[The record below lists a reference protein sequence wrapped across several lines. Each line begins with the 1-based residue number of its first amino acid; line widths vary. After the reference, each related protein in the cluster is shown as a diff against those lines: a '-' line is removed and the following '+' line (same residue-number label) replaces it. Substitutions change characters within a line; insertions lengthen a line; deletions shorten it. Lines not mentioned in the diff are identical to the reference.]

1 MILFCCALIKLF
13 TSVDA
18 AKNWNTSLNP
28 ISKYLE
34 AIDDINITYL
44 DTLVYFLPKTFK
56 LFGSPICWLEAYQ
69 VKVIPETRRA
79 H

>member
-1 MILFCCALIKLF
+1 LF

-44 DTLVYFLPKTFK
+44 DSLVYLLPKTFK
-56 LFGSPICWLEAYQ
+56 SFGFPIC
-69 VKVIPETRRA
+69 
-79 H
+79 